1 MSSLSEQIEYGIS
14 QFRSI
19 PNITDVQVEDPSD
32 LIKAQINNEPSL
44 VFVLTVHTYVSV
56 IPAIIK
62 FVAPI
67 SVIMTSGPLNV
78 PADTLISLAH
88 NIVLKPIDNFIQ
100 DHSFNDNLTDTAFT
114 LYIDPI
120 PDTPNLKLFRPILL
134 RGVNID
140 EYQGGD
146 DYNNLVSLMKQQPY
160 VMNAHSNIVVD
171 PKLIPDKS
179 QTFLAFSIETDI
191 PLMHALPKSERPTI
205 MTDTISFML
214 IVNMV
219 DLENSDDIIRQL
231 NERIEEYQ

>member
-1 MSSLSEQIEYGIS
+1 M
-14 QFRSI
+14 
-19 PNITDVQVEDPSD
+19 
-32 LIKAQINNEPSL
+32 
-44 VFVLTVHTYVSV
+44 
-56 IPAIIK
+56 
-62 FVAPI
+62 
-67 SVIMTSGPLNV
+67 
-78 PADTLISLAH
+78 
-88 NIVLKPIDNFIQ
+88 
-100 DHSFNDNLTDTAFT
+100 TDTAFT